1 MQNAR
6 GLIAV
11 RIATDITAWRSERNL
26 LAPAGVACELT
37 GWSDRTYRDALG
49 VGCGIPDALL
59 ARVASRGDDNDTLLR
74 CIRTRTADNSIRER
88 ATKAHVNYICAL
100 VSCPADGIGDV
111 GTGPG
116 P

>member
-11 RIATDITAWRSERNL
+11 RIATDVTTWRSERNL

-59 ARVASRGDDNDTLLR
+59 ARVASRGDDDDTLLR
-74 CIRTRTADNSIRER
+74 CIRTCTTDNSIWER